1 MSVTSSGKTQTK
13 TVTMKLSSSMT
24 QMGCSSV
31 PKEVVVLNI
40 QKKNQV
46 FVSYIFI
53 IYHEKNP
60 TELQTMRTH
69 NKPLPTGPTFRHQN
83 ALVQRKQADLPS
95 RLLLR
100 GKLQSTLGPG
110 CNESYILCNTFST
123 IILGLSHPSWISAK
137 KLSWQKD
144 MLTSSDA
151 V

>member
-13 TVTMKLSSSMT
+13 TITMKLSSSMT

-40 QKKNQV
+40 QKKIR
-46 FVSYIFI
+46 YLYHIFI
-53 IYHEKNP
+53 MYHEKKKP

-69 NKPLPTGPTFRHQN
+69 NKPLPTGPTFRHKN

-123 IILGLSHPSWISAK
+123 IILGLSHPS
-137 KLSWQKD
+137 
-144 MLTSSDA
+144 
-151 V
+151 